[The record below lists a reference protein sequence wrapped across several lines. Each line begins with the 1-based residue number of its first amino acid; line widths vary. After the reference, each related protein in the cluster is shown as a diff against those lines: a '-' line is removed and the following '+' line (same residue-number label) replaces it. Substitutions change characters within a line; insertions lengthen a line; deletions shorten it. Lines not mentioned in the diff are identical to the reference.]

1 MSALFDV
8 HKLAKKIKEQ
18 IGDGLTEEDILS
30 LLLIDEEAY
39 QRDSPRSVGKRL
51 TLLSL
56 EFSGIKAEDKPF
68 HYIRQFS
75 TGVNLWVGDNLKGK
89 SSIFKIIRL
98 AITGDTKMAR
108 DVLAWIKE
116 IWVEFKVGL
125 NTYTVNLLID
135 GSKYTIELFNKDR
148 QSTDLA
154 NEEERASFSIFKGG
168 IGNYEEFI
176 GAFFFREFDYYSMQW
191 TQKSSV
197 KDDPRLLT
205 SNASWKTYFK
215 SVFLEAED
223 YGKLFYGSQAELIF
237 QMLLGLEFTYPIN
250 RIKVKKENLQNQLGL
265 SKLAETAIAQSK
277 AADYQKLQD
286 ELNIII
292 PKLAQLN
299 LEKDAAKN
307 VVVTTTEEELERA
320 RQRHQVAT
328 ARRAALDDEIE
339 EHNRTLVRLRKEF
352 VRLGEDVSNYTVDI
366 NKKERKIT
374 ELREYID
381 LGAFFSSLDVKVCP
395 HCSHGVEKNKVVHEQ
410 QTGNCRLCDHEL
422 EHQDVDADLFEL
434 QADQLRSQIQILTQ
448 EQYKVKLKRSD
459 VESNGKAT
467 QNLIDKAKAEIDN
480 LHISKLLGDIS
491 RLQQELNRKPVLFDY
506 DKYLEKVNPLI
517 ARKAVIEDKLALGQ
531 PAIALPQTS
540 QTYIEAQIAALDIAL
555 TNLKELRNS
564 KSRALFAKLETLYL
578 KQLHAFG
585 LTQYEGVDVRDDF
598 RINYYKNGDVYAFD
612 DISAGEQLRAKLG
625 LYIALIEMDVAYQ
638 LGHHP
643 RFIILDSP
651 AKEEGDHSFLDG
663 LRETLAYVEREFG
676 EHLQVFVGTA
686 QRELVTAVTLDKVEE
701 QPEQVYFF

>member
-39 QRDSPRSVGKRL
+39 QRDSPRSV
-51 TLLSL
+51 
-56 EFSGIKAEDKPF
+56 
-68 HYIRQFS
+68 
-75 TGVNLWVGDNLKGK
+75 
-89 SSIFKIIRL
+89 

-116 IWVEFKVGL
+116 ICVEFKVGL

-410 QTGNCRLCDHEL
+410 QTG
-422 EHQDVDADLFEL
+422 
-434 QADQLRSQIQILTQ
+434 
-448 EQYKVKLKRSD
+448 
-459 VESNGKAT
+459 
-467 QNLIDKAKAEIDN
+467 
-480 LHISKLLGDIS
+480 DIS